1 MKSKPALLIL
11 ISFFRENSKKLF
23 KLNTIVI
30 FLSVK
35 IEIWENERI
44 NKRYTRI
51 L

>member
-1 MKSKPALLIL
+1 M
-11 ISFFRENSKKLF
+11 FE
-23 KLNTIVI
+23 LNTIVI
-30 FLSVK
+30 FLSAK